1 MICPMVLP
9 PLAAAAAAFLF
20 AATTAQAAPDT
31 ARVAQGQLHGAVAG
45 SVASFKGVPFA
56 QAPVGDLR
64 WRPPQA
70 PKPWTGVREA
80 TAFSPVCMQMG
91 QARSGG
97 TQTQSE
103 DCLYL
108 NVWTPA
114 VRPPGAKLPV
124 MVWIHGGAFIQG
136 AGSSP
141 VYDGAHFAERGVVLV
156 SVNYRLGR
164 LGFFAHPA
172 LMAEHPNEPAGN
184 YGLMDNIAALQWVK
198 ANIAAFG
205 GDPKNV
211 TIFGESAGGIL
222 VNFLMASPAADGL
235 FAKAISESGFG
246 RNGGVPIRGTAP
258 RTAEKIA
265 ATFAT
270 SAGITGDGPDA
281 AKALRALSAQQ
292 LSAPVSGLGDPGI
305 PSPIVD
311 GKTVIEGPERAFA
324 AGHEA
329 KVPYIAGG
337 NSWEASLFPQTKDNP
352 EGTLGRLGPAREKV
366 LAAYGADPAGAAQDL
381 TTETTVI
388 EPDRHLAR
396 LHTRNGQRAWNYY
409 FSYVPS
415 AQRGQVHGLNHGG
428 EIVYVFD
435 NLRDQPQTI
444 GPRTIP
450 AATPEDHKVGDAA
463 IAYWVAFAKTGDPG
477 AAGGPKWPPYDASNE
492 AVLEFGPTGP
502 VLKPQFHKGSL
513 DIVEQI
519 AGATAGR

>member
-1 MICPMVLP
+1 MIRSA
-9 PLAAAAAAFLF
+9 LAAALAALLLAGAAHAAA
-20 AATTAQAAPDT
+20 DSVK
-31 ARVAQGQLHGAVAG
+31 VAQGQLHGAVAG
-45 SVASFKGVPFA
+45 QVASFKGIPFA

-64 WRPPQA
+64 WRPPQPA
-70 PKPWTGVREA
+70 KPWTGVREA
-80 TAFSPVCMQMG
+80 TAFGPVCMQMG

-97 TQTQSE
+97 TQNQSE
-103 DCLYL
+103 DCLTL

-114 VRPPGAKLPV
+114 NKPPGAKLPV

-141 VYDGAHFAERGVVLV
+141 IYDGTHFAERGVVLV

-172 LMAEHPNEPAGN
+172 LEAEHPDEPHGN

-246 RNGGVPIRGTAP
+246 RNGGVPIRGNGA

-265 ATFAT
+265 TTFAT
-270 SAGITGDGPDA
+270 SSGINGAGPDA
-281 AKALRALSAQQ
+281 ARALRALTAQQ
-292 LSAPVSGLGDPGI
+292 LSAPVTGLGDPGI

-311 GKTVIEGPERAFA
+311 GKTVIEGPAAAFA

-337 NSWEASLFPQTKDNP
+337 NSWEASLFPQTRDNP
-352 EGTLGRLGPAREKV
+352 EATLARLGPARERV
-366 LAAYGADPAGAAQDL
+366 LAAYGGEAAGAAQDL
-381 TTETTVI
+381 TTETMVI

-409 FSYVPS
+409 FSYVPA

-428 EIVYVFD
+428 EIIYVFD
-435 NLRDQPQTI
+435 NLRDQPVTL
-444 GPRTIP
+444 GPRTLP
-450 AATPEDHKVGDAA
+450 AATPDDHKIADAA
-463 IAYWVAFAKTGDPG
+463 IAYWVSFAKTGDPDS
-477 AAGGPKWPPYDASNE
+477 AGGPKWPPYDAAAE
-492 AVLEFGPTGP
+492 PVLEFGAEGP
-502 VLKPQFHKGSL
+502 ALKPQFHKASL
-513 DIVEQI
+513 DLVEQI
-519 AGATAGR
+519 ANVTAGR